1 MCGITAIV
9 DRRHST
15 LAPVITSMTEAL
27 RHRGPD
33 DAGIWQ
39 APDGTVALGHRRLSI
54 VDLSVL
60 GRNPMTLGRGSS
72 WITYNGEVYNYRA
85 LRSELQR
92 DGYSF
97 VSETDTEVV
106 LAAYDRWG
114 IDCLE
119 RFVGMF
125 AFALWDG
132 SKGRLT
138 LARDRLGKKPLYYAR
153 YADRF
158 VVASE
163 LKAVLADPAFPR
175 EIEPSAIPLYL
186 KYGYI
191 PSPATIY
198 RHAFKL
204 PPGHFATLTGDDL
217 QVRRYWDP
225 VAIAAARSEASD
237 PSDELAALDRVL
249 REAVALR
256 LVADVPV
263 GAFLSGGIDSSLV
276 VALMKEAS
284 PQPVRTFT
292 IRFANAEYNEA
303 DHAAAVARHLGTE
316 HHEETCGDRE
326 LLGVV
331 DRLPEMF
338 DEPFAD
344 ASAIPTFLVSRVAR
358 ERVTVALSGDGGDE
372 LFHGYPRY
380 AHHANAGWM
389 LAMPQSVRRAV
400 AVGAARLPTRR
411 LRRVA
416 DVLRS
421 DDPDRYAR
429 FITWWQVD
437 EIAALTGRSPDDAAL
452 YADARARTAT
462 LDEAARPPLLDL
474 VSYLPDDILAKVD
487 RTSMAVSLE
496 ARAPLLDHRVVELA
510 LRMPAARKRSGSLTK
525 WPLRRLLYQRVP
537 RALVERPKMGFGVPL
552 DDWFRGPLRRRMDD
566 YCAGP
571 DLELVGVDPQPVR
584 RLWTAFQSG
593 RSQRAD
599 LLWQMFCLVAWH
611 RFSRSRGG
619 RLQPAV

>member
-1 MCGITAIV
+1 MCGITAVV
-9 DRRHST
+9 DRGHGT
-15 LAPVITSMTEAL
+15 LEPVITSMTETL

-60 GRNPMTLGRGSS
+60 GRNPMTLRRGAS
-72 WITYNGEVYNYRA
+72 WITYNGEVYNYRE

-92 DGYSF
+92 DGYNF

-114 IDCLE
+114 IECLQ

-132 SKGRLT
+132 SKGRLA

-163 LKAVLADPAFPR
+163 LKAVAADPAFPR

-198 RHAFKL
+198 RHACKL
-204 PPGHFATLTGDDL
+204 PPGHYATLTGDDL

-225 VAIAAARSEASD
+225 VSIACAGPEAAD
-237 PSDELAALDRVL
+237 PPDDFGALDRVL
-249 REAVALR
+249 LDAVALR

-292 IRFANAEYNEA
+292 IRFDNAEYNEA

-316 HHEETCGDRE
+316 HHEETCGERE

-344 ASAIPTFLVSRVAR
+344 ASAIPTFLVSRMAR

-389 LAMPQSVRRAV
+389 LGMPQSVRRAV
-400 AVGAARLPTRR
+400 AAGAARLPTRR

-429 FITWWQVD
+429 FITWWQVE
-437 EIAALTGRSPDDAAL
+437 EIAALTGRRPDDGAL

-474 VSYLPDDILAKVD
+474 VSYLPDDILTKVD

-510 LRMPAARKRSGSLTK
+510 LRMPASRKRSGSLTK
-525 WPLRRLLYQRVP
+525 WPLRRLLYKRVP

-552 DDWFRGPLRRRMDD
+552 DDWFRGPLRQRMDD

-571 DLELVGVDPQPVR
+571 DLELVGVDPEPVR
-584 RLWTAFQSG
+584 RLWTAFQTG

-599 LLWQMFCLVAWH
+599 LLWQMFCLVAWR
-611 RFSRSRGG
+611 RFSQS
-619 RLQPAV
+619 LTSA